1 MLAKSPVGKCWA
13 GALAREFLP
22 RPDQFA
28 TVDFRADDSR
38 QNARPVKRNDLDLP
52 VFMIRDT
59 AREDFFAGN
68 VAQCGDVEPMQ
79 AGGCLDP
86 FRGALRLSRHQRGLW
101 ELQTCHSKRMNMPV
115 RFVEA
120 TGLQDR
126 QNTAKI
132 PRRVQGPRR

>member
-86 FRGALRLSRHQRGLW
+86 FRGALRLSRHQRGL
-101 ELQTCHSKRMNMPV
+101 
-115 RFVEA
+115 
-120 TGLQDR
+120 
-126 QNTAKI
+126 
-132 PRRVQGPRR
+132 